1 MANHKSAEKRNR
13 QNKVRNERNTARR
26 SAVRTVIKK
35 LTAAVDNGEKE
46 TASSLLVAAQEKLAR
61 LAKNG
66 VIKRNTAARKTSRL
80 ASKINSL

>member
-46 TASSLLVAAQEKLAR
+46 NASSLLVAAQEKLAR